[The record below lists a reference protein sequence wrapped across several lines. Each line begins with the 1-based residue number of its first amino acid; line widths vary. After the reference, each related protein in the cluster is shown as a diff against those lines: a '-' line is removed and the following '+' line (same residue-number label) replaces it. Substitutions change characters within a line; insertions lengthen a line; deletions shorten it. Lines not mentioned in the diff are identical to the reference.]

1 MTQFLLDLLPYLPGF
16 HNKATDT
23 SCGRELSLRA
33 PVSPAPGPHSGLPH
47 DHHSAAPTD
56 PPKSLRGALALP
68 PASAAVWQGP
78 LRPGLP
84 SRPGHSRPKR
94 TVRGEGRSDR
104 RGGLRRGAGKERPAG
119 ARPPQ
124 RSRRGSGPR
133 RRQAPG
139 PSRAPRQAGPR
150 RGERVLAGGSA
161 GPGAAVPVPAEPCG
175 GRSGAG
181 RSGTEAGSGSGSGSA
196 QAGGAAAGRQGAPK
210 RSWLPAAP
218 AASGRELDSGPG
230 PGPVRSPAA
239 SRPRLPAGAAGP
251 DLPRRRRAGARA
263 LSAAG
268 TAPGAAPA
276 VVVRPARLRP
286 GTRPGPL
293 RRPAR
298 SAARRA
304 GGEEPATASRRG
316 RGEHGRPV
324 RQPSPV
330 GPAAKGERLAAA
342 SPVCPSGSDAPNLNV
357 YCKLGV
363 APSGLGEAEGN
374 AIPGPY
380 LRDTQRAKQ
389 LLRAEDDLCPRF
401 CPERESRLF
410 PVLPLF

>member
-1 MTQFLLDLLPYLPGF
+1 MTRFFLDLLPYLPGF

-33 PVSPAPGPHSGLPH
+33 PVSAAPGPRSGLPH
-47 DHHSAAPTD
+47 DHHSAAPAD
-56 PPKSLRGALALP
+56 PPKSPRGALALP

-175 GRSGAG
+175 GRSGAERGGAGPRPAPAPAPHRRAARRRDARG
-181 RSGTEAGSGSGSGSA
+181 RPSAAGCPRHRRRAAGSWT
-196 QAGGAAAGRQGAPK
+196 AGPAPARCGARPPPALGCLQGRRDPTCPAAA
-210 RSWLPAAP
+210 
-218 AASGRELDSGPG
+218 GPG
-230 PGPVRSPAA
+230 PGPCQLPG
-239 SRPRLPAGAAGP
+239 RPREQP
-251 DLPRRRRAGARA
+251 
-263 LSAAG
+263 
-268 TAPGAAPA
+268 
-276 VVVRPARLRP
+276 RLR
-286 GTRPGPL
+286 
-293 RRPAR
+293 
-298 SAARRA
+298 
-304 GGEEPATASRRG
+304 
-316 RGEHGRPV
+316 
-324 RQPSPV
+324 
-330 GPAAKGERLAAA
+330 
-342 SPVCPSGSDAPNLNV
+342 
-357 YCKLGV
+357 
-363 APSGLGEAEGN
+363 
-374 AIPGPY
+374 
-380 LRDTQRAKQ
+380 
-389 LLRAEDDLCPRF
+389 
-401 CPERESRLF
+401 
-410 PVLPLF
+410 